1 MTKTQFL
8 SVLIALFV
16 WQAPAFAQDDDDCV
30 YAVDIDDE
38 DMSGYKLCNADSGIN
53 KVLKSIVSNDN
64 DGSTSS
70 VEFKAKAPVTAVDW
84 LESPQ
89 ALSERR
95 FELLQGIAKECG
107 SGFEVRSEKYLVGP
121 KGGLDLAFD
130 YRCKK

>member
-1 MTKTQFL
+1 MTNTRFL
-8 SVLIALFV
+8 SLLIALLV
-16 WQAPAFAQDDDDCV
+16 WQAPVFAQEDDDCV

-38 DMSGYKLCNADSGIN
+38 DMSGYKLCNADSGLN

-70 VEFKAKAPVTAVDW
+70 VEFKAKVPAKAVSW
-84 LESPQ
+84 LNSPQ

-95 FELLQGIAKECG
+95 FELLQAIAKECD
-107 SGFEVRSEKYLVGP
+107 SGFDVRSEKYMVGP
-121 KGGLDLAFD
+121 EGGLDLAFD